1 MATTK
6 APTGRE
12 KLVVF
17 SSAAVQRTVVRLSH
31 QIIEENGAS
40 EDLVL
45 IGIRKGGENLT
56 RRIQA
61 EIKRATGVT
70 VPAGLLNI
78 TLYRDDDAPREM
90 PDSEIAQDIT
100 RKDVVIVD
108 DVLYTGRTVR
118 SALDALTD
126 LGRPRGVRL
135 CVLVDRGQR
144 ELPIQA
150 DYVGKFV
157 PSANSERVVV
167 ELRPEPDGSD
177 RVVICEPA

>member
-6 APTGRE
+6 APTERE

-17 SSAAVQRTVVRLSH
+17 SSAELQRTIERLTQ
-31 QIIEENGAS
+31 QIIEPSGAGN
-40 EDLVL
+40 DLVL

-56 RRIQA
+56 RRIQSQ
-61 EIKRATGVT
+61 IKRATGASVA
-70 VPAGLLNI
+70 AGFLNI
-78 TLYRDDDAPREM
+78 TLYRDDDAPRQM
-90 PDSEIAQDIT
+90 PESEIAEDIT
-100 RKDVVIVD
+100 DRNVVIVD

-118 SALDALTD
+118 SALDARTD
-126 LGRPRGVRL
+126 LGRPRAVRL
-135 CVLVDRGQR
+135 CVLIDRGLR

-157 PSANSERVVV
+157 PTAKDERVVV
-167 ELRPEPDGSD
+167 ELRPEPDGAD

>member
-6 APTGRE
+6 APIGRE

-17 SSAAVQRTVVRLSH
+17 SSAQVQRTIERLAH
-31 QIIEENGAS
+31 QIIEPHGAS
-40 EDLVL
+40 SDLVL

-61 EIKRATGVT
+61 EIKRRTGVD
-70 VPAGLLNI
+70 VPTGFLNV
-78 TLYRDDDAPREM
+78 TLYRDDDARRAIPE
-90 PDSEIAQDIT
+90 SEIAQDVT
-100 RKDVVIVD
+100 GKDVVIVD

-126 LGRPRGVRL
+126 LGRPRAVLL
-135 CVLVDRGQR
+135 CVLVDRGLR

-150 DYVGKFV
+150 EYVGKFV
-157 PSANSERVVV
+157 PTAKSERVVV
-167 ELRPEPDGSD
+167 ALRPEPDGAD